1 MAAKWPASLTKCVE
15 SSSFQETED
24 PQYVNTTVDNGPIQ
38 TKRVVNRGFSKVNV
52 SLIIDK
58 AQYLVFDYWWKTA
71 LGGGAGAF
79 NFNHPITKELKSYRA
94 IRPYKIGTVGPR
106 NWKISME
113 WGEVGLTTTTTI
125 TSGGRSMYY
134 VNLTRGIGETT
145 IPLSPAD
152 ENFQVFAITPTTDLT
167 MDAMPLAGSPPDGTE
182 VLIINVTGSGHTM
195 DFTSTNSFYMNGDC
209 VLHSG
214 RSLTMV
220 KASSGYYEKGRA

>member
-38 TKRVVNRGFSKVNV
+38 TERVVNRGFSKVNV

-113 WGEVGLTTTTTI
+113 WGEVGLTAASTTV
-125 TSGGRSMYY
+125 TSGDRSMYY
-134 VNLTRGIGETT
+134 ENLTLGTGAMT
-145 IPLSPAD
+145 ITLSPAD
-152 ENFQVFAITPTTDLT
+152 ENFQVFAITTPGDLI
-167 MDAMPLAGSPPDGTE
+167 MDAVMPFTGSPPDGTE
-182 VLIINVTGSGHTM
+182 VLIINVTGGTM
-195 DFTSTNSFYMNGDC
+195 KFTSTGSFSMNGDC
-209 VLHSG
+209 ILHPG